1 MKVELD
7 ISNYATKADFKGATG
22 VATTN
27 LEPKS
32 DLASLKLEVDKID
45 TDKLKAAD
53 FKQVT

>member
-7 ISNYATKADFKGATG
+7 ISNYATG

-32 DLASLKLEVDKID
+32 DLAGLKLEVDKID

-53 FKQVT
+53 FKQAT

>member
-32 DLASLKLEVDKID
+32 DIAGLKLEVDKID

-53 FKQVT
+53 FKQAT